1 MSDESIS
8 EFQPAAEPVAEAEQK
23 ATSEPLPELEAT
35 EAPLPAAEEPAA
47 PEQGVATEEP
57 AGADAPPA
65 NEEPAAALVA
75 APVEAAAQ
83 AESQSESLDDQ
94 SPDESFGD
102 LLRDFER
109 THTHRAAQNRLEG
122 TVISVSAEQVF
133 LDVGYKMEGVLP
145 RSAFENNAEG
155 VKAGDRFPVSITG
168 RNEEHYYVLS
178 RFKVAQPRD
187 WSALEKAF
195 ADKTAVA
202 GTVTAVIKGGLSVDV
217 GVRAFMPASRSG
229 TREAAELEALVGQE
243 ITCRITK
250 LDTADEDVVVDRRV
264 VLEEQMRAEME
275 GRRAALNVGDVLMG
289 TVRTIMPYGAFVTL
303 GGDEFGGV
311 DGLLHVSDISL
322 TRIAKP
328 EDVLSVGQ
336 ELKVKILRIDP
347 DTKKISLGLKQ
358 LQPEPWETAVERYP
372 VGARVSGTVTRL
384 MDFGAFVEIEP
395 GLEGLVH
402 ISEMSWAK
410 KVRHPSDLLKAGDRV
425 DAVILSV
432 KAEEKRIAL
441 GLKQT
446 LADPWVEAQRRYPA
460 GSQVTGTVTKMMAFG
475 AFVEIAEGVEGLV
488 HISEIVAD
496 RRLNHPSEALHTG
509 QKVETLV
516 LAIDTEK
523 RQMKLSMK
531 QLIPTSID
539 EYIAEHKVGDTVSGR
554 VVVVAGSTLQVDLGD
569 GIRAAGRVGK
579 ASAAKGAAPAAEAP
593 ASGKADLSQL
603 SSMLKARWKGNA
615 PAQEA
620 KPEPIAEGQ
629 LRSFKIVKLDA
640 EKKLIEVELA

>member
-1 MSDESIS
+1 
-8 EFQPAAEPVAEAEQK
+8 
-23 ATSEPLPELEAT
+23 
-35 EAPLPAAEEPAA
+35 
-47 PEQGVATEEP
+47 
-57 AGADAPPA
+57 
-65 NEEPAAALVA
+65 
-75 APVEAAAQ
+75 
-83 AESQSESLDDQ
+83 
-94 SPDESFGD
+94 
-102 LLRDFER
+102 
-109 THTHRAAQNRLEG
+109 
-122 TVISVSAEQVF
+122 
-133 LDVGYKMEGVLP
+133 
-145 RSAFENNAEG
+145 
-155 VKAGDRFPVSITG
+155 
-168 RNEEHYYVLS
+168 
-178 RFKVAQPRD
+178 
-187 WSALEKAF
+187 
-195 ADKTAVA
+195 
-202 GTVTAVIKGGLSVDV
+202 
-217 GVRAFMPASRSG
+217 
-229 TREAAELEALVGQE
+229 
-243 ITCRITK
+243 
-250 LDTADEDVVVDRRV
+250 
-264 VLEEQMRAEME
+264 
-275 GRRAALNVGDVLMG
+275 
-289 TVRTIMPYGAFVTL
+289 MPYGAFVTL

>member
-1 MSDESIS
+1 MSDETTTESITA
-8 EFQPAAEPVAEAEQK
+8 EEPVAEPAQEPATEVAPLTESTQEPVPAEQ
-23 ATSEPLPELEAT
+23 AI
-35 EAPLPAAEEPAA
+35 AEEPAA
-47 PEQGVATEEP
+47 ASEEP
-57 AGADAPPA
+57 ATTAAVPAPATLP
-65 NEEPAAALVA
+65 EPTTAAASENLDEQ
-75 APVEAAAQ
+75 APQ
-83 AESQSESLDDQ
+83 
-94 SPDESFGD
+94 ESFGD
-102 LLRDFER
+102 LLRDYER

-122 TVISVSAEQVF
+122 TVVSVSADQVF
-133 LDVGYKMEGVLP
+133 LDVGYKTEGVLP
-145 RSAFENNAEG
+145 RSAFENNSEG
-155 VKAGDRFPVSITG
+155 VKPGDRFPVSITG

-195 ADKTAVA
+195 ADKTAIA
-202 GTVTAVIKGGLSVDV
+202 ATVTAVIKGGLSVDV

-229 TREAAELEALVGQE
+229 TRDAAELDALVGTE

-250 LDTADEDVVVDRRV
+250 LDTTDEDVVVDRRV
-264 VLEEQMRAEME
+264 VLEEQSRIEME
-275 GRRAALNVGDVLMG
+275 GRRAALNEGDVVAG
-289 TVRTIMPYGAFVTL
+289 TVRTFMPYGAFVTI
-303 GGDEFGGV
+303 GGAEFGGI

-336 ELKVKILRIDP
+336 ELTVKILRIDP
-347 DTKKISLGLKQ
+347 ETRKISLGLKQ

-410 KVRHPSDLLKAGDRV
+410 KVRHPSDLLKTGDRV

-432 KAEEKRIAL
+432 KPEEKRIAL

-460 GSQVTGTVTKMMAFG
+460 GSQVAGTVTKMMAFG

-488 HISEIVAD
+488 HISEIVPD

-509 QKVETLV
+509 QKVQALV

-523 RQMKLSMK
+523 RQMKLSIK

-554 VVVVAGSTLQVDLGD
+554 VVEVKGSALQVDLGD
-569 GIRAAGRVGK
+569 GIHAAGRIGK
-579 ASAAKGAAPAAEAP
+579 ASEAKVAVPAQEATE
-593 ASGKADLSQL
+593 AGKPDLSQL

-615 PAQEA
+615 PAPEA
-620 KPEPIAEGQ
+620 APEPLAEGQ

-640 EKKLIEVELA
+640 EKKLIEVELG